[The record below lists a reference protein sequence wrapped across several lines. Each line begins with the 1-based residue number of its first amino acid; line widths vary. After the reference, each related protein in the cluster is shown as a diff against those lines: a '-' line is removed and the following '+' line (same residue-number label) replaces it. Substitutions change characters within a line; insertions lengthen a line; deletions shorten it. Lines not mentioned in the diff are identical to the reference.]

1 MFQEFP
7 ENNKDDDFLNEFR
20 QKLANQSSSRIEE
33 KQKEMQ
39 RSKSVFLG
47 AVAGVGLACVVGW
60 FALTPQKTDTNNE
73 ELPVIR
79 QPQAEVKIKPD
90 EPGGMEILNQDKTVY
105 NIIDKSSERDNKENI
120 LPPPEE
126 PKTPEISPEPETISE
141 IVENIEN
148 SERVIESTASTQEV
162 IDSPEAKTIT
172 ISEASQTI
180 AKEGGNEIVTE
191 EKKIEVIKV
200 DPKKEETKTEVVVE
214 KAPEPLV
221 APKAE
226 VKTVEA
232 PKVDNSKPTVSPA
245 GTWQVQLMSSKN
257 KEAVEKAWKDQVSKY
272 SVLASQPYEIEAA
285 DIDFEGT
292 FYRLKAGSFTNKAD
306 ADKLCSQIKAAGGS
320 CLVKKK

>member
-20 QKLANQSSSRIEE
+20 QKLANQSNSKIEE
-33 KQKEMQ
+33 KQKELQ

-60 FALTPQKTDTNNE
+60 FALTPKKADISNE

-126 PKTPEISPEPETISE
+126 PKTPEISPEPETISD
-141 IVENIEN
+141 IVDNIEKSEKLIENI
-148 SERVIESTASTQEV
+148 ASTQEI

-191 EKKIEVIKV
+191 EKKIEVIKI
-200 DPKKEETKTEVVVE
+200 DPKKEAVAE

-221 APKAE
+221 TPKAE
-226 VKTVEA
+226 VKTVET

-257 KEAVEKAWKDQVSKY
+257 KDAVEKAWKDQVSKY
-272 SVLASQPYEIEAA
+272 SVLANQPYEIEAA

-292 FYRLKAGSFTNKAD
+292 FYRLKAGAFTNKAD